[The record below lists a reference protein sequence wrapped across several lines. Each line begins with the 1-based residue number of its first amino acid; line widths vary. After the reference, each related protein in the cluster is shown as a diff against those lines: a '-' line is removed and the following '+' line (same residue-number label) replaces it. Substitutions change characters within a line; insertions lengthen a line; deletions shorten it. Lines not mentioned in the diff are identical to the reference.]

1 MERQVIKSAE
11 TRRAFSLIEA
21 VLATAVLGI
30 AAAGVLLPFSSGAI
44 VRAEGYHRTLGV
56 KLASDL
62 MEKVVNTPFDQ
73 VLTTYNYTEAQGQ
86 VKNAAGVVFT
96 DSVYAKYGRKVEAA
110 AVFVP
115 QDSAAAVT
123 NFIRVT
129 VTVCYDGAPVASVT
143 RLIGKN

>member
-1 MERQVIKSAE
+1 MERLVIKPD
-11 TRRAFSLIEA
+11 TRGAFSLIEA

-30 AAAGVLLPFSSGAI
+30 AAAGVLLPFSNGAI
-44 VRAEGYHRTLGV
+44 VRAEGFHRTLGV

-62 MEKVVNTPFDQ
+62 MEKVVNTPFNQ
-73 VLTTYNYTEAQGQ
+73 VLTTYNYTEPQGQ
-86 VKNAAGVVFT
+86 VKNAAGAVFT
-96 DSVYAKYGRKVEAA
+96 DSVYAKYGRKVEAT

-129 VTVCYDGAPVASVT
+129 VTVYYDAGQVASVT